1 MELNN
6 KYLILIIFILV
17 TVIFSIFGYSPE
29 EVVIA
34 GPYFPQIEY
43 FENELDVISRD
54 LNIKIKYVP
63 YSDIETEIIEGSD
76 SDSFDLAII
85 PNPQGVVNLGERGY
99 LYPISIALA
108 KETIENNYSKHLQ
121 EITTSDVDGETYGV
135 LFRLIPNSL
144 IWYDVEK
151 YNQLGAPEF
160 ENFQDMISFTEANVY
175 EDSPLWCM
183 DIESGASTGWIATNW
198 LEDIILHEQGPSVYD
213 DWFQQKISPKNEE
226 IKQSILNIGELIFIK
241 DAVYGGKERII
252 SKEFRN
258 NFRNLVDTDNQCVF
272 SWSGHFASMYFP
284 TDKYFGSDYDFF
296 KFPSLENKNA
306 LVGIGDSLVILSSK
320 SESINV
326 FNSLTS
332 NSFGQ
337 DWISQKDG
345 MFISANKNSSVNEIN
360 SPLLLKETLLVRNAL
375 KDDLFRFDA
384 SELMERRIGADYLL
398 LALREYISFG
408 NLHINLITQELDSKY

>member
-43 FENELDVISRD
+43 FENELDVISTD

-99 LYPISIALA
+99 LYPISIALE

-258 NFRNLVDTDNQCVF
+258 NFRNLIDTDNQCVF

-284 TDKYFGSDYDFF
+284 TNKYFGSDYDFF

-408 NLHINLITQELDSKY
+408 NLYINLITQELDSKY

>member
-43 FENELDVISRD
+43 FENELDVISTD

-258 NFRNLVDTDNQCVF
+258 NFRNLIDTDNQCVF

-284 TDKYFGSDYDFF
+284 TNKYFGSDYDFF

>member
-6 KYLILIIFILV
+6 KYFILFIFILV

-43 FENELDVISRD
+43 FENELDLISAD

-63 YSDIETEIIEGSD
+63 YSDIETEIIEGND
-76 SDSFDLAII
+76 SDKFDLAII

-99 LYPISIALA
+99 LYPISIALE
-108 KETIENNYSKHLQ
+108 KEIIENNYSRHLQ
-121 EITTSDVDGETYGV
+121 EITTSDLDGETYGV

-151 YNQLGAPEF
+151 YNQLGSPEF
-160 ENFQDMISFTEANVY
+160 ESFQDMVSFTEANVY

-213 DWFQQKISPKNEE
+213 EWFQQEISPQDEK
-226 IKQSILNIGELIFIK
+226 IKQSISNIGELIFIK
-241 DAVYGGKERII
+241 DAIYGGKERII
-252 SKEFRN
+252 NKEFRN
-258 NFRNLVDTDNQCVF
+258 NFRNLVDSNNKCVF

-284 TDKYFGSDYDFF
+284 DDKNYGSDYDFF
-296 KFPSLENKNA
+296 KFPSTENKNA
-306 LVGIGDSLVILSSK
+306 MVGIGDSLVILSSK
-320 SESINV
+320 SDSINV

-337 DWISQKDG
+337 DWISQQDG
-345 MFISANKNSSVNEIN
+345 MFISGNKNSNINKIN
-360 SPLLLKETLLVRNAL
+360 SPMLLKETLLVRNAL
-375 KDDLFRFDA
+375 NEDLFRYDA

-398 LALREYISFG
+398 LALREYISYG
-408 NLHINLITQELDSKY
+408 NLYINLITQELDRQY

>member
-43 FENELDVISRD
+43 FENELDVISTD

-226 IKQSILNIGELIFIK
+226 IKQSISNIGELIFIK

-258 NFRNLVDTDNQCVF
+258 NFRNLIDTDNQCVF

-284 TDKYFGSDYDFF
+284 TNKYFGSDYDFF

>member
-6 KYLILIIFILV
+6 KYLILFIFILI

-43 FENELDVISRD
+43 FENELDLISAD

-63 YSDIETEIIEGSD
+63 YSDIETEIIESND
-76 SDSFDLAII
+76 SNNFDLAII

-99 LYPISIALA
+99 LYPISIALE
-108 KETIENNYSKHLQ
+108 KEIIENNYSKHLQ
-121 EITTSDVDGETYGV
+121 EITTSDEDGETYGV

-160 ENFQDMISFTEANVY
+160 ESFQEMVLFTLANVY

-198 LEDIILHEQGPSVYD
+198 LEDIILHEQGSSVYD
-213 DWFQQKISPKNEE
+213 AWFQQEISPQNEE
-226 IKQSILNIGELIFIK
+226 IKQSISNIGELIFIK
-241 DAVYGGKERII
+241 DAIYGGKERII
-252 SKEFRN
+252 NKEFRN
-258 NFRNLVDTDNQCVF
+258 NFRNLVDSNNKCVF

-284 TDKYFGSDYDFF
+284 DNKNYGSDYDFF
-296 KFPSLENKNA
+296 KFPSVENKNA
-306 LVGIGDSLVILSSK
+306 MVGIGDSLVILSSK

-326 FNSLTS
+326 FNALTS

-337 DWISQKDG
+337 DWISQQDG
-345 MFISANKNSSVNEIN
+345 MFISANKNSNIN
-360 SPLLLKETLLVRNAL
+360 KINNPMLLKETLIVRNAL
-375 KDDLFRFDA
+375 KEDLFRFDA

-398 LALREYISFG
+398 HALREYISNG
-408 NLHINLITQELDSKY
+408 NLYINLITQELDSQY